1 MKQRRCGS
9 EITNRSALRK
19 DDLTLKFRSRQ
30 VVTFLPALLL
40 VACQSVTAQ
49 SKSPEFPAEAFTVP
63 ELPLS
68 VQQAVL
74 VKTEKGVALRCQL
87 SNGSD
92 DEMIGLR
99 YALVVEQPFES
110 SRLVFNRSEGFK
122 LKAYETRVVTF
133 QTPLRLTLKRGQ
145 RIVLMLDQAVGQHWI
160 WEVVKARDAL
170 TAYLS
175 GDYSVVPSVLRVA
188 NQIDAP
194 LPSRIIYR
202 EQ

>member
-1 MKQRRCGS
+1 
-9 EITNRSALRK
+9 
-19 DDLTLKFRSRQ
+19 LKFRPRQ
-30 VVTFLPALLL
+30 PFTFLLPLLV
-40 VACQSVTAQ
+40 VACQSVAAQ
-49 SKSPEFPAEAFTVP
+49 SKSPEFAVEVFTVP

-68 VQQAVL
+68 IQQAAL

-92 DEMIGLR
+92 DEMSGLR

-110 SRLVFNRSEGFK
+110 PRFVLNRSEGFK
-122 LKAYETRVVTF
+122 LKAYETRIVTF
-133 QTPLRLTLKRGQ
+133 QTPLRVTLKRGQ
-145 RIVLMLDQAVGQHWI
+145 RIVLMLDQAVGKHSI

-194 LPSRIIYR
+194 LTPRIIYR
-202 EQ
+202 QK